1 MSTSRRKKR
10 TSLFA
15 SECCFSARTA
25 CASAQR
31 RPTPRGQEPGGR
43 EPGGE
48 GPETLGLYQACAGVV
63 CALLGARSLAPCA
76 LRRLAPVLGT
86 PPPLAL
92 RRPAPRAPEHMADE
106 VDVAQSSAEEVEAWA
121 RLLNDPFL
129 ERQAAAA
136 EEVANLI
143 GREPCPDVAL
153 LESICH
159 HEDALCGLS
168 RLLVAGDDE
177 SKQAACNLLFM
188 LSMSEPERPFDA
200 SCSVHVANRAKIGA
214 APKIFDA
221 FVTGARA
228 RLRPCRVLLGP
239 RMLSPA
245 LHAWPERA
253 ASGCRVVFS

>member
-1 MSTSRRKKR
+1 M
-10 TSLFA
+10 
-15 SECCFSARTA
+15 
-25 CASAQR
+25 
-31 RPTPRGQEPGGR
+31 
-43 EPGGE
+43 
-48 GPETLGLYQACAGVV
+48 
-63 CALLGARSLAPCA
+63 APCA

-188 LSMSEPERPFDA
+188 LSMSEPERA
-200 SCSVHVANRAKIGA
+200 LLVHER
-214 APKIFDA
+214 
-221 FVTGARA
+221 
-228 RLRPCRVLLGP
+228 
-239 RMLSPA
+239 
-245 LHAWPERA
+245 RA
-253 ASGCRVVFS
+253 ATITALTKCTLHKLTSQSCLGKSRQAQ

>member
-1 MSTSRRKKR
+1 
-10 TSLFA
+10 
-15 SECCFSARTA
+15 
-25 CASAQR
+25 
-31 RPTPRGQEPGGR
+31 
-43 EPGGE
+43 
-48 GPETLGLYQACAGVV
+48 
-63 CALLGARSLAPCA
+63 
-76 LRRLAPVLGT
+76 
-86 PPPLAL
+86 
-92 RRPAPRAPEHMADE
+92 MADE
-106 VDVAQSSAEEVEAWA
+106 IEVAQSSAEEVEAWA

-136 EEVANLI
+136 EEVANLL
-143 GREPCPDVAL
+143 GREPYPDVAL

-221 FVTGARA
+221 FVTGSRA
-228 RLRPCRVLLGP
+228 RLSPCRVWMGP

-245 LHAWPERA
+245 LHAWPERV